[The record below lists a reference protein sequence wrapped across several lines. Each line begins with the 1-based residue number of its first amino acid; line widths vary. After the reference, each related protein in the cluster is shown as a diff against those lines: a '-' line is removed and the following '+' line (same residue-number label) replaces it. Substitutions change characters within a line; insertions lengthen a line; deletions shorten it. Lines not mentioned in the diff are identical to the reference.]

1 MTPHPLLAVLLGA
14 AAGRFP
20 PVDGAVDVLAPL
32 EVGSGGGLECA
43 TAFTG
48 HAVVSTALPASAV
61 LGRGPDGFGGA
72 MAPDFLRWLAGP
84 GGWIGELDLL
94 LVAPGAGPAGDHGG
108 AGADA
113 VVPRRSDLEE
123 HARVRRA
130 RALRRDVEV
139 YGDER
144 GLVTLGRGPAGRRE
158 LSVEVP
164 AGAEGRGAGRSLL
177 ADALTLV
184 PAGEPVFA
192 AVAPGNARSLRA
204 FLACGF
210 TPLGSE
216 VLLRPAVPQE
226 GRADRCRGH
235 AGPDG
240 IGG

>member
-1 MTPHPLLAVLLGA
+1 MTPHPLLAVLLDA

-20 PVDGAVDVLAPL
+20 PVDGGVDVLPPL
-32 EVGSGGGLECA
+32 EDGLGGGLECA

-48 HAVVSTALPASAV
+48 HAVVSTALPAADV
-61 LGRGPDGFGGA
+61 HGRGPDGFGGA

-94 LVAPGAGPAGDHGG
+94 LVAPGAGPGAGPAGDHGG
-108 AGADA
+108 SGADA

-164 AGAEGRGAGRSLL
+164 AGSEGRGGGRSLL
-177 ADALTLV
+177 ADALLLV

-192 AVAPGNARSLRA
+192 AVTPGNARSLRA

-210 TPLGSE
+210 TPVGSE
-216 VLLRPAVPQE
+216 VLLRP
-226 GRADRCRGH
+226 GRDSVAA
-235 AGPDG
+235 AGELF
-240 IGG
+240 

>member
-1 MTPHPLLAVLLGA
+1 MTPHPLLALLLDA

-20 PVDGAVDVLAPL
+20 PVDGAVDVLPPVEDGL
-32 EVGSGGGLECA
+32 GGGLECA

-48 HAVVSTALPASAV
+48 HAVVSTALPAGSV

-94 LVAPGAGPAGDHGG
+94 LVASGAGDHGG
-108 AGADA
+108 AEADA
-113 VVPRRSDLEE
+113 VVPRRTDLEE

-130 RALRRDVEV
+130 RGLRREVEV
-139 YGDER
+139 FGDER

-164 AGAEGRGAGRSLL
+164 AGSEGRGGGRSLL
-177 ADALTLV
+177 ADALALV

-192 AVAPGNARSLRA
+192 AVTPGNARSLRA

-210 TPLGSE
+210 MPIGSE
-216 VLLRPAVPQE
+216 VLLRPERDSVA
-226 GRADRCRGH
+226 A
-235 AGPDG
+235 AGG
-240 IGG
+240 LF